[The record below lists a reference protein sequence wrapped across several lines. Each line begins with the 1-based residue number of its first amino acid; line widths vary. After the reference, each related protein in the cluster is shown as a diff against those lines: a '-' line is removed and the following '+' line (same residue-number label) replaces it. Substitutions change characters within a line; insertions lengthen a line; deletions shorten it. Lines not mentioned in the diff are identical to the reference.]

1 MGIQTIIDNATFITI
16 NKRKVAGSTVSRSG
30 HLKTAD
36 RGVNFYQFTVGMH
49 PGLTYSTS
57 RDILEDLDTQDII
70 TEANVSLTNNSNQ
83 NYLTAYQG
91 NIAQAQLDNITV
103 VSPPTAVTGGANI
116 TLNCS
121 SATGSGLLF
130 KKGDFIQPKGDT
142 GTYRYPYQ
150 VTSDVTFSTSAT
162 LNVPVHRGVLSQDGV
177 DLNTYGIRVGNDVRF
192 HLQAT
197 KMPTYTV
204 VPHDRIE
211 FSSEF
216 EFMEVLTD

>member
-1 MGIQTIIDNATFITI
+1 MGIQTIIDNATFLTI

-30 HLKTAD
+30 HLKTSD

-57 RDILEDLDTQDII
+57 RAILEDLDTQDII

-91 NIAQAQLDNITV
+91 DIAQAQLDNITMV
-103 VSPPTAVTGGANI
+103 GHNGANLYI
-116 TLNCS
+116 NTLA
-121 SATGSGLLF
+121 ATGSGTLF
-130 KKGDFIQPKGDT
+130 KKGDFIQPKGNT
-142 GTYRYPYQ
+142 STYRYPYQ
-150 VTSDVTFSTSAT
+150 VTADVNFGSPAANVT
-162 LNVPVHRGVLSQDGV
+162 VPVHRGVLTQTGV
-177 DLNTYGIRVGNDVRF
+177 ALTSGGIRVGNDVRF

-216 EFMEVLTD
+216 EFMEVITD